1 MSAES
6 TVLLTTSCPT
16 CGEIDAPLSSVVL
29 RVCEEAET
37 STCVITCGT
46 CHERFEKPADDNMT
60 LLLVTLGVDVS
71 VWSLEPVADRHD
83 ELGPWTPSAT
93 SSPTRRGSPR
103 DLPRCERPNRT
114 PNRIPGRAL
123 IQTC

>member
-1 MSAES
+1 M
-6 TVLLTTSCPT
+6 
-16 CGEIDAPLSSVVL
+16 L

-83 ELGPWTPSAT
+83 ELGPLTFTELDAF
-93 SSPTRRGSPR
+93 R
-103 DLPRCERPNRT
+103 DLLSDEA
-114 PNRIPGRAL
+114 RITEGLASL
-123 IQTC
+123 

>member
-83 ELGPWTPSAT
+83 ELGPLTFTELDAFS
-93 SSPTRRGSPR
+93 
-103 DLPRCERPNRT
+103 DLLSDEA
-114 PNRIPGRAL
+114 RISEGLASL
-123 IQTC
+123 